1 MFEFFF
7 KYSPTVYEKGSF
19 VLLSRY
25 PVWVLAVAVS
35 MASGLLGWLIWRR
48 RERLAA
54 GLSGWRPAAVWA
66 LQSSLAA
73 LLLLLLWH
81 PAISVATLKPQQ
93 NIVAI
98 VVDDSRSMALREDG
112 GTRREQAAAVLKGG
126 LVAGLR
132 KRFQVRMYRF
142 GERLE
147 RIGEIGQ
154 VTAGAQATHLGD
166 SLRQLSAESA
176 ALPIGAVVLLS
187 DGADNS
193 GGIGLETISEIRRR
207 RIPVHAIGFGR
218 EQFARDV
225 ELSDVTVPARVL
237 ADSRLS
243 AQVTLRQHGYAQQ
256 KARLTVSDAGKVLAS
271 REIVFGAEGE
281 PQVETVDFN
290 AGVAGARGLDVAVA
304 PLAGEENLNNN
315 MVARLINVEAFR
327 PRLLYLEGDPRWEL
341 KFIRRAVEEDRSL
354 QITSILRT
362 TQNKIYVQGVDKPKE
377 FEDGFPTAAEVLFRF
392 QGLIIGDVEASYFT
406 PAQQELVRQFA
417 DRRGGGVLFL
427 GGRAALADGGYGQS
441 PLADLLPV
449 VLPTRKGT
457 FRRDPATVE
466 LTAAGR
472 DSLICRL
479 EEEAERNAQRW
490 KKLPALADYQEAGSA
505 KPGALVLAES
515 VVGGRQRSPLLVT
528 QNFGRGR
535 SAVMAT
541 GGSWRWKML
550 QEHTDR
556 MHEMFWQQLLRWLVA
571 ESPSQVTVS
580 TPRQVIADEARI
592 PLRAEVRDKAYAPAA
607 DARVEARILGPD
619 GASASVTL
627 APAQGEPGVYQ
638 GEWAAEK
645 PGSYLVEAAATRGAE
660 ELGRD
665 VMAFRRED
673 GVAENFRAEQNREL
687 LEKLADETGGRYYR
701 PQDAAKLTDEISYS
715 EAGITTREARDLWDM
730 PALFLALIA
739 LKSAEWL
746 LRRRWGVV

>member
-25 PVWVLAVAVS
+25 PGWVLAVAVS

-112 GTRREQAAAVLKGG
+112 GTRREQAAAVLNGG
-126 LVAGLR
+126 LIAGLR

-166 SLRQLSAESA
+166 SLKQLAAESA

-225 ELSDVTVPARVL
+225 ELSDVTVPARAL

-256 KARLTVSDAGKVLAS
+256 KARLTVSEAGKVLAS

-281 PQVETVDFN
+281 PQIETVHFN

-315 MVARLINVEAFR
+315 TVARLINVEAFR

-392 QGLIIGDVEASYFT
+392 QGLIIGDVEAGYFT

-457 FRRDPATVE
+457 FRRDPAAVE

-479 EEEAERNAQRW
+479 EEEPERNAQRW
-490 KKLPALADYQEAGSA
+490 KKLPALADYQETGSA

-556 MHEMFWQQLLRWLVA
+556 THEMFWQQLLRWLVG

-645 PGSYLVEAAATRGAE
+645 PGSYLVEAAAARDGE

-701 PQDAAKLTDEISYS
+701 PRDAAKLADEISYS

>member
-7 KYSPTVYEKGSF
+7 KYSPTVYEKGNL

-25 PVWVLAVAVS
+25 PGWVLAVAVLL
-35 MASGLLGWLIWRR
+35 ASGLLGWAIWRR
-48 RERLAA
+48 RYRLAA
-54 GLSGWRPAAVWA
+54 GLSGWRPAAVWV

-112 GTRREQAAAVLKGG
+112 GTRREQAAAVLDGG
-126 LVAGLR
+126 LIAGLR

-147 RIGEIGQ
+147 RIGGIGQ

-166 SLRQLSAESA
+166 SLKQLAAESA

-193 GGIGLETISEIRRR
+193 GGIDLETISEIRRR

-218 EQFARDV
+218 EQFAHDV
-225 ELSDVTVPARVL
+225 EVSDVTVPARAL

-243 AQVTLRQHGYAQQ
+243 AQVTLRQRGYAQQ
-256 KARLTVSDAGKVLAS
+256 KARLTVSEAGKVLAS

-281 PQVETVDFN
+281 PQIETVHFN

-304 PLAGEENLNNN
+304 PLADEENLHNNA
-315 MVARLINVEAFR
+315 VARLINVEALR
-327 PRLLYLEGDPRWEL
+327 PKLLYLEGDPRWEL

-377 FEDGFPTAAEVLFRF
+377 FEDGFPTTAEVLFRF
-392 QGLIIGDVEASYFT
+392 QGLIIGDVEAGYFN
-406 PAQQELVRQFA
+406 PVQQELIRQFA

-457 FRRDPATVE
+457 FRRDPASVE

-479 EEEAERNAQRW
+479 EEEAERNVQRW
-490 KKLPALADYQEAGSA
+490 KKLPALADHQEAGTA

-515 VVGGRQRSPLLVT
+515 IVGGRQRSPLLVT
-528 QNFGRGR
+528 QNYGRGR

-556 MHEMFWQQLLRWLVA
+556 THEMFWQQLLRWLVA

-580 TPRQVIADEARI
+580 TPQQVVADEARI
-592 PLRAEVRDKAYAPAA
+592 PLRAEVRDRAYAPAA
-607 DARVEARILGPD
+607 DAHVEARILGPD
-619 GASASVTL
+619 GVSANVTL
-627 APAQGEPGVYQ
+627 SPALGEPGVYQ
-638 GEWAAEK
+638 GEWSAEK
-645 PGSYLVEAAATRGAE
+645 PGSYLVEAAATRGGE

-665 VMAFRRED
+665 AMAFRRED
-673 GVAENFRAEQNREL
+673 GVAENFRSEQNREL

-701 PQDAAKLTDEISYS
+701 PRDAAKLADEISYS

-730 PALFLALIA
+730 PAVFLALIA
-739 LKSAEWL
+739 LKGVEWL